1 MKIKGLRWMAT
12 FLAACMLMG
21 AVPATA
27 FAAKETTEAAETI
40 PQVYRM
46 DDDNDTVRLV
56 IGKTPTLYI
65 GKNGTVSVTLMNME
79 DKDWIETE
87 IWIASE
93 DDFRNHYSDEITK
106 TEDRDSEESS
116 IVQSMKTIYPF
127 EVTDSLN
134 RHYKV
139 GHVNKKAKKTV
150 NLNVNVKKGL
160 EEGYYPI
167 LIYIS
172 KRAQGEDGMS
182 SEYAKT
188 IMAWIETKKTTG
200 TSETNE
206 DNSEPVAF
214 ALGENQPTPSANY
227 SEVMNF
233 DVNVRN
239 TGYKTAYDVRVDMEL
254 SEDITKFPF
263 EINDGNYDR
272 QMGNMNPDQTVAV
285 PFSMAVR
292 EKAKSGYY
300 PIKFKI
306 RYRENE
312 NGNFAA
318 PVEDTF
324 YVRVYG
330 KDEDDSLDSEAGE
343 NERTK
348 ARIIVD
354 SFETDPAEIYAGQDF
369 TLKVRMKN
377 ASNSIVASNILF
389 TFESETVSDSP
400 VFTTVNGSNSV
411 VVNSLAPG
419 ASDTLTIKFS
429 SSPTAE
435 QRSYTITINE
445 QYDSP
450 EFKNAEESIIVDIPV
465 KQYARLSTSNMD
477 VMPDSMTVGS
487 ESNVMF
493 GINNTGKVVL
503 YNVTVNFEADSIKPT
518 DYYVG
523 NIKPGETGNVD
534 TMLSGI
540 AATADDGT
548 VHVIIN
554 YEDEN
559 GQPAEPVEKE
569 LTLLVEEEVQEDW
582 NMDVPE
588 DMDVSGQPASGA
600 NNKLLL
606 AGGGVAFVA
615 VIAAIVFAVK
625 FIKKRKEAKQQ
636 KDDENEIS

>member
-1 MKIKGLRWMAT
+1 MAT

-200 TSETNE
+200 TSETDE
-206 DNSEPVAF
+206 DSSEPVAF
-214 ALGENQPTPSANY
+214 ALGENQSTPSANY

-254 SEDITKFPF
+254 SEDIAKFPF

-272 QMGNMNPDQTVAV
+272 QLGNMNPDQTVAV

-377 ASNSIVASNILF
+377 ASNSIAASNILF

-450 EFKNAEESIIVDIPV
+450 EFKNAKEAV
-465 KQYARLSTSNMD
+465 KIAVGLKQEARLNTGTIE
-477 VMPDSMTVGS
+477 VMPDAISVGE

-493 GINNTGKVVL
+493 SINNTGKVML
-503 YNVTVNFEADSIKPT
+503 YNVNAVFEADSIQKNEC
-518 DYYVG
+518 YVG
-523 NIKPGETGNVD
+523 NIEPGKSGNVD
-534 TMLSGI
+534 TMINGI
-540 AATADDGT
+540 APTADDGKVKLSIT
-548 VHVIIN
+548 

-559 GQPAEPVEKE
+559 GKVSTVEKE
-569 LTLLVEEEVQEDW
+569 IQLMVNEDQS
-582 NMDVPE
+582 MDESNVDDTWSSDDIQPE
-588 DMDVSGQPASGA
+588 PSTTD
-600 NNKLLL
+600 KLKHL
-606 AGGGVAFVA
+606 AIPVGIVGVVLAA
-615 VIAAIVFAVK
+615 VILVVIRR
-625 FIKKRKEAKQQ
+625 KKKKAGM
-636 KDDENEIS
+636 DDEIL

>member
-79 DKDWIETE
+79 DKDWVETE

-200 TSETNE
+200 TSETDE
-206 DNSEPVAF
+206 DSSEPVAF
-214 ALGENQPTPSANY
+214 ALGENQSTPSANY

-318 PVEDTF
+318 PIEDTF

-377 ASNSIVASNILF
+377 ASNSIAASNILF
-389 TFESETVSDSP
+389 TFESEAVSDSP

-450 EFKNAEESIIVDIPV
+450 EFKNAKEAV
-465 KQYARLSTSNMD
+465 KIAVGLKQEARLNTGTIE
-477 VMPDSMTVGS
+477 VMPDAISVGE

-493 GINNTGKVVL
+493 SINNTGKVML
-503 YNVTVNFEADSIKPT
+503 YNVNAVFEADSIQKNEA
-518 DYYVG
+518 YVG
-523 NIKPGETGNVD
+523 NIEPGKSGNVD
-534 TMLSGI
+534 TMINGI
-540 AATADDGT
+540 APTMDDGKVKLSIT
-548 VHVIIN
+548 

-559 GQPAEPVEKE
+559 GKVSTVEKE
-569 LTLLVEEEVQEDW
+569 IQLMVNEDQSMDESNVDDTWSSDDVQ
-582 NMDVPE
+582 PE
-588 DMDVSGQPASGA
+588 PSTTD
-600 NNKLLL
+600 KLKHL
-606 AGGGVAFVA
+606 AIPVGIVGVVLAA
-615 VIAAIVFAVK
+615 VILVVIRR
-625 FIKKRKEAKQQ
+625 KKKKAGM
-636 KDDENEIS
+636 DDEIL

>member
-1 MKIKGLRWMAT
+1 MAT

-79 DKDWIETE
+79 DKDWVETE

-200 TSETNE
+200 TSETDE
-206 DNSEPVAF
+206 DSSEPVAF

-254 SEDITKFPF
+254 SEDIAKFPF

-377 ASNSIVASNILF
+377 ASNSIAASNILF

-450 EFKNAEESIIVDIPV
+450 EFKNAKEAV
-465 KQYARLSTSNMD
+465 KIAVGLKQEARLNTGTIE
-477 VMPDSMTVGS
+477 VMPDAISVGE

-493 GINNTGKVVL
+493 SINNTGKVML
-503 YNVTVNFEADSIKPT
+503 YNVNAVFEADSIQKNEA
-518 DYYVG
+518 YVG
-523 NIKPGETGNVD
+523 NIEPGKSGNVD
-534 TMLSGI
+534 TMINGI
-540 AATADDGT
+540 APTMDDGKVKLSIT
-548 VHVIIN
+548 

-559 GQPAEPVEKE
+559 GKVSTVEKE
-569 LTLLVEEEVQEDW
+569 IQLMVNEDQSMDESNIDDTWNSDDVQ
-582 NMDVPE
+582 PE
-588 DMDVSGQPASGA
+588 PSTTD
-600 NNKLLL
+600 KLKHL
-606 AGGGVAFVA
+606 AIPVGIVGVVLAA
-615 VIAAIVFAVK
+615 VILVVIRR
-625 FIKKRKEAKQQ
+625 KKKKAGM
-636 KDDENEIS
+636 DDEIL

>member
-254 SEDITKFPF
+254 SEDIAKFPF

-330 KDEDDSLDSEAGE
+330 KDENDSLDSEAGE

-377 ASNSIVASNILF
+377 ASNSIAASNILF

-450 EFKNAEESIIVDIPV
+450 EFKNAKEAV
-465 KQYARLSTSNMD
+465 KIAVGLKQEARLNTGTIE
-477 VMPDSMTVGS
+477 VMPDAISVGE

-493 GINNTGKVVL
+493 SINNTGKVML
-503 YNVTVNFEADSIKPT
+503 YNVNAVFEADSIQKNEA
-518 DYYVG
+518 YVG
-523 NIKPGETGNVD
+523 NIEPGKSGNVD
-534 TMLSGI
+534 TMINGI
-540 AATADDGT
+540 APTTDDGKVKLSIT
-548 VHVIIN
+548 

-559 GQPAEPVEKE
+559 GKVSTVEKE
-569 LTLLVEEEVQEDW
+569 IQLMVNEDQSMDESNVDDTWNSDDVQ
-582 NMDVPE
+582 PE
-588 DMDVSGQPASGA
+588 PSTTD
-600 NNKLLL
+600 KLKHL
-606 AGGGVAFVA
+606 AIPVGIVGVVLAA
-615 VIAAIVFAVK
+615 VILVVIRR
-625 FIKKRKEAKQQ
+625 KKKKAGM
-636 KDDENEIS
+636 DDEIL

>member
-79 DKDWIETE
+79 DKDWVETE

-200 TSETNE
+200 TSETDE
-206 DNSEPVAF
+206 DSSEPVAF
-214 ALGENQPTPSANY
+214 ALGENQSTPSANY

-330 KDEDDSLDSEAGE
+330 KDEADSLDSEAGE

-377 ASNSIVASNILF
+377 ASNSIAASNILF

-450 EFKNAEESIIVDIPV
+450 EFKNAKEAV
-465 KQYARLSTSNMD
+465 KIAVGLKQEARLNTGTIE
-477 VMPDSMTVGS
+477 VMPDAISVGE

-493 GINNTGKVVL
+493 SINNTGKVML
-503 YNVTVNFEADSIKPT
+503 YNVNAVFEADSIQKNEA
-518 DYYVG
+518 YVG
-523 NIKPGETGNVD
+523 NIEPGKSGNVD
-534 TMLSGI
+534 TMINGI
-540 AATADDGT
+540 APTTDDGKVKLSIT
-548 VHVIIN
+548 

-559 GQPAEPVEKE
+559 GKVSTVEKE
-569 LTLLVEEEVQEDW
+569 IQLMVNEDQSMDESNVDDTWNSDDVQ
-582 NMDVPE
+582 PE
-588 DMDVSGQPASGA
+588 LSTTD
-600 NNKLLL
+600 KLKHL
-606 AGGGVAFVA
+606 AIPVGIVGVVLAA
-615 VIAAIVFAVK
+615 VILVVIRR
-625 FIKKRKEAKQQ
+625 KKKKAGM
-636 KDDENEIS
+636 DDEIL

>member
-1 MKIKGLRWMAT
+1 MAT

-200 TSETNE
+200 TSETDE
-206 DNSEPVAF
+206 DSSEPVAF
-214 ALGENQPTPSANY
+214 ALGENQSTPSANY

-330 KDEDDSLDSEAGE
+330 KDENDSLDSEAGE

-377 ASNSIVASNILF
+377 ASNSIAASNILF
-389 TFESETVSDSP
+389 TFESEAVSDSP

-450 EFKNAEESIIVDIPV
+450 EFKNAKEAV
-465 KQYARLSTSNMD
+465 KIAVGLKQEARLNTGTIE
-477 VMPDSMTVGS
+477 VMPDAISVGE

-493 GINNTGKVVL
+493 SINNTGKVML
-503 YNVTVNFEADSIKPT
+503 YNVNAVFEADSIQKNEA
-518 DYYVG
+518 YVG
-523 NIKPGETGNVD
+523 NIEPGKSGNVD
-534 TMLSGI
+534 TMINGI
-540 AATADDGT
+540 APTTDDGKVKLSIT
-548 VHVIIN
+548 

-559 GQPAEPVEKE
+559 GKVSTVEKE
-569 LTLLVEEEVQEDW
+569 IQLMVNDDQSMDESNVDDTWNSDDVQ
-582 NMDVPE
+582 PE
-588 DMDVSGQPASGA
+588 PSTTD
-600 NNKLLL
+600 KLKHL
-606 AGGGVAFVA
+606 AIPVGIVGVVLAA
-615 VIAAIVFAVK
+615 VILVVIRR
-625 FIKKRKEAKQQ
+625 KKKKAGM
-636 KDDENEIS
+636 DDEIL

>member
-1 MKIKGLRWMAT
+1 MAT

-79 DKDWIETE
+79 DKDWVETE

-200 TSETNE
+200 TSETDE
-206 DNSEPVAF
+206 DSSEPVAF
-214 ALGENQPTPSANY
+214 ALGENQSTPSANY

-254 SEDITKFPF
+254 SEDIAKFPF

-272 QMGNMNPDQTVAV
+272 QLGNMNPDQTVAV

-377 ASNSIVASNILF
+377 ASNSIAASNILF

-450 EFKNAEESIIVDIPV
+450 EFKNAKEAV
-465 KQYARLSTSNMD
+465 KIAVGLKQEARLNTGTIE
-477 VMPDSMTVGS
+477 VMPDAISVGE

-493 GINNTGKVVL
+493 SINNTGKVML
-503 YNVTVNFEADSIKPT
+503 YNVNAVFEADSIQKNEA
-518 DYYVG
+518 YVG
-523 NIKPGETGNVD
+523 NIEPGKSGNVD
-534 TMLSGI
+534 TMINGI
-540 AATADDGT
+540 APTTDDGKVKLSIT
-548 VHVIIN
+548 

-559 GQPAEPVEKE
+559 GKVSTVEKE
-569 LTLLVEEEVQEDW
+569 IQLMVNEDQS
-582 NMDVPE
+582 MDESNVDDTWSSDDIQPE
-588 DMDVSGQPASGA
+588 PSTTD
-600 NNKLLL
+600 KLKHL
-606 AGGGVAFVA
+606 AIPVGIVGVVLAA
-615 VIAAIVFAVK
+615 VILVVIRR
-625 FIKKRKEAKQQ
+625 KKKKAGM
-636 KDDENEIS
+636 DDEIL

>member
-1 MKIKGLRWMAT
+1 MAT

-254 SEDITKFPF
+254 SEDIAKFPF

-330 KDEDDSLDSEAGE
+330 KDENDSLDSEAGE

-377 ASNSIVASNILF
+377 ASNSIAASNILF

-450 EFKNAEESIIVDIPV
+450 EFKNAKEAV
-465 KQYARLSTSNMD
+465 KIAVGLKQEARLNTGTIE
-477 VMPDSMTVGS
+477 VMPDAISVGE

-493 GINNTGKVVL
+493 SINNTGKVML
-503 YNVTVNFEADSIKPT
+503 YNVNAVFEADSIQKNEA
-518 DYYVG
+518 YVG
-523 NIKPGETGNVD
+523 NIEPGKSGNVD
-534 TMLSGI
+534 TMINGI
-540 AATADDGT
+540 APTMDDGKVKLSIT
-548 VHVIIN
+548 

-559 GQPAEPVEKE
+559 GKVSTVEKE
-569 LTLLVEEEVQEDW
+569 IQLMVNEDQSMDESNVDDTWNSDDVQ
-582 NMDVPE
+582 PE
-588 DMDVSGQPASGA
+588 PSTTD
-600 NNKLLL
+600 KLKHL
-606 AGGGVAFVA
+606 AIPVGIVGVVLAA
-615 VIAAIVFAVK
+615 VILVVIRR
-625 FIKKRKEAKQQ
+625 KKKKAGM
-636 KDDENEIS
+636 DDEIL

>member
-1 MKIKGLRWMAT
+1 MAT

-134 RHYKV
+134 SHYKV

-254 SEDITKFPF
+254 SEDIAKFPF

-318 PVEDTF
+318 PIEDTF

-450 EFKNAEESIIVDIPV
+450 EFKNAKEAV
-465 KQYARLSTSNMD
+465 KIAVGLKQEARLNTGTIE
-477 VMPDSMTVGS
+477 VMPDAISVGE

-493 GINNTGKVVL
+493 SINNTGKVML
-503 YNVTVNFEADSIKPT
+503 YNVNAVFEADSIQKNEA
-518 DYYVG
+518 YVG
-523 NIKPGETGNVD
+523 NIEPGKSGNVD
-534 TMLSGI
+534 TMINGI
-540 AATADDGT
+540 APTTDDGKVKLSIT
-548 VHVIIN
+548 

-559 GQPAEPVEKE
+559 GKVSTVEKE
-569 LTLLVEEEVQEDW
+569 IQLMVNEDQSMDESNVDDTWNSDDVQ
-582 NMDVPE
+582 PE
-588 DMDVSGQPASGA
+588 PSTTD
-600 NNKLLL
+600 KLKHL
-606 AGGGVAFVA
+606 AIPVGIVGVVLAA
-615 VIAAIVFAVK
+615 VILVVIRR
-625 FIKKRKEAKQQ
+625 KKKKAGM
-636 KDDENEIS
+636 DDEIL

>member
-1 MKIKGLRWMAT
+1 MAT

-200 TSETNE
+200 TSETAE
-206 DNSEPVAF
+206 DSSEPVAF
-214 ALGENQPTPSANY
+214 ALGENQSTPSANY

-318 PVEDTF
+318 PIEDTF

-377 ASNSIVASNILF
+377 ASNSIAASNILF
-389 TFESETVSDSP
+389 TFESEAVSDSP

-450 EFKNAEESIIVDIPV
+450 EFKNAKEAV
-465 KQYARLSTSNMD
+465 KIAVGLKQEARLNTGTIE
-477 VMPDSMTVGS
+477 VMPDAISVGE

-493 GINNTGKVVL
+493 SINNTGKVML
-503 YNVTVNFEADSIKPT
+503 YNVNAVFEADSIQKNEA
-518 DYYVG
+518 YVG
-523 NIKPGETGNVD
+523 NIEPGKSGNVD
-534 TMLSGI
+534 TMINGI
-540 AATADDGT
+540 APTTDDGKVKLSIT
-548 VHVIIN
+548 

-559 GQPAEPVEKE
+559 GKVSTVEKE
-569 LTLLVEEEVQEDW
+569 IQLMVNEDQSMDESNVDDTWSSDDVQ
-582 NMDVPE
+582 PE
-588 DMDVSGQPASGA
+588 PSTTD
-600 NNKLLL
+600 KLKHL
-606 AGGGVAFVA
+606 AIPVGIVGVVLAA
-615 VIAAIVFAVK
+615 VILVVIRR
-625 FIKKRKEAKQQ
+625 KKKKAGM
-636 KDDENEIS
+636 DDEIL

>member
-1 MKIKGLRWMAT
+1 MAT

-79 DKDWIETE
+79 DKDWVETE

-214 ALGENQPTPSANY
+214 ALGENQSTPSANY

-377 ASNSIVASNILF
+377 ASNSIAASNILF
-389 TFESETVSDSP
+389 TFESEAVSDSP

-450 EFKNAEESIIVDIPV
+450 EFKNAKEAV
-465 KQYARLSTSNMD
+465 KIAVGLKQEARLNTGTIE
-477 VMPDSMTVGS
+477 VMPDAIFVGE

-493 GINNTGKVVL
+493 SINNTGKVML
-503 YNVTVNFEADSIKPT
+503 YNVNAVFEADSIQKNEA
-518 DYYVG
+518 YVG
-523 NIKPGETGNVD
+523 NIEPGKSGNVD
-534 TMLSGI
+534 TMINGI
-540 AATADDGT
+540 APTTDDGKVKLSIT
-548 VHVIIN
+548 

-559 GQPAEPVEKE
+559 GKVSTVEKE
-569 LTLLVEEEVQEDW
+569 IQLMVNEDQSMDESNIDDTWNSDDVQ
-582 NMDVPE
+582 PE
-588 DMDVSGQPASGA
+588 PSTTD
-600 NNKLLL
+600 KLKHL
-606 AGGGVAFVA
+606 AIPVGIVGVVLAA
-615 VIAAIVFAVK
+615 VILVVIRR
-625 FIKKRKEAKQQ
+625 KKKKAGM
-636 KDDENEIS
+636 DDEIL

>member
-79 DKDWIETE
+79 DKDWVETE

-254 SEDITKFPF
+254 SEDIAKFPF

-318 PVEDTF
+318 PIEDTF

-450 EFKNAEESIIVDIPV
+450 EFKNAKEAV
-465 KQYARLSTSNMD
+465 KIAVGLKQEARLNTGTIE
-477 VMPDSMTVGS
+477 VMPDAISVGE

-493 GINNTGKVVL
+493 SINNTGKVML
-503 YNVTVNFEADSIKPT
+503 YNVNAVFEADSIQKNEA
-518 DYYVG
+518 YVG
-523 NIKPGETGNVD
+523 NIEPGKSGNVD
-534 TMLSGI
+534 TMINGI
-540 AATADDGT
+540 APTMDDGKVKLSIT
-548 VHVIIN
+548 

-559 GQPAEPVEKE
+559 GKVSTVEKE
-569 LTLLVEEEVQEDW
+569 IQLMVNEDQSMDESNVDDTWNSDDVQ
-582 NMDVPE
+582 PE
-588 DMDVSGQPASGA
+588 PSTTD
-600 NNKLLL
+600 KLKHL
-606 AGGGVAFVA
+606 AIPVGIVGVVLAA
-615 VIAAIVFAVK
+615 VILVVIRR
-625 FIKKRKEAKQQ
+625 KKKKAGM
-636 KDDENEIS
+636 DDEIL

>member
-1 MKIKGLRWMAT
+1 MAT

-254 SEDITKFPF
+254 SEDIAKFPF

-389 TFESETVSDSP
+389 TFESEAVSDSP

-450 EFKNAEESIIVDIPV
+450 EFKNAKEAV
-465 KQYARLSTSNMD
+465 KIAVGLKQEARLNTGTIE
-477 VMPDSMTVGS
+477 VMPDAISVGE

-493 GINNTGKVVL
+493 SINNTGKVML
-503 YNVTVNFEADSIKPT
+503 YNVNAVFEADSIQKNEA
-518 DYYVG
+518 YVG
-523 NIKPGETGNVD
+523 NIEPGKSGNVD
-534 TMLSGI
+534 TMINGI
-540 AATADDGT
+540 APTTDDGKVKLSIT
-548 VHVIIN
+548 

-559 GQPAEPVEKE
+559 GKVSTVEKE
-569 LTLLVEEEVQEDW
+569 IQLMVNEDQSMDESNVDDTWNSDDVQ
-582 NMDVPE
+582 PE
-588 DMDVSGQPASGA
+588 PSTTD
-600 NNKLLL
+600 KLKHL
-606 AGGGVAFVA
+606 AIPVGIVGVVLAA
-615 VIAAIVFAVK
+615 VILVVIRR
-625 FIKKRKEAKQQ
+625 KKKKAGM
-636 KDDENEIS
+636 DDEIL

>member
-254 SEDITKFPF
+254 SEDIAKFPF

-318 PVEDTF
+318 PIEDTF

-377 ASNSIVASNILF
+377 ASNSIAASNILF
-389 TFESETVSDSP
+389 TFESEAVSDSP

-429 SSPTAE
+429 SNPTAE

-450 EFKNAEESIIVDIPV
+450 EFKNAKEAV
-465 KQYARLSTSNMD
+465 KIAVGLKQEARLNTGTIE
-477 VMPDSMTVGS
+477 VMPDAISVGG

-493 GINNTGKVVL
+493 SINNTGKVML
-503 YNVTVNFEADSIKPT
+503 YNVNAVFEADSIQKNEA
-518 DYYVG
+518 YVG
-523 NIKPGETGNVD
+523 NIEPGKSGNVD
-534 TMLSGI
+534 TMINGI
-540 AATADDGT
+540 APTTDDGKIKLSIT
-548 VHVIIN
+548 

-559 GQPAEPVEKE
+559 GKVSTVEKE
-569 LTLLVEEEVQEDW
+569 IQLMVNEDQ
-582 NMDVPE
+582 NMDESNV
-588 DMDVSGQPASGA
+588 DDTSNSDDVQLEPSTTD
-600 NNKLLL
+600 KLKHL
-606 AGGGVAFVA
+606 AIPVGIVGVVLAA
-615 VIAAIVFAVK
+615 VILVVIRR
-625 FIKKRKEAKQQ
+625 KKKKAGM
-636 KDDENEIS
+636 DDEIL

>member
-254 SEDITKFPF
+254 SEDIAKFPF

-318 PVEDTF
+318 TVEDTF

-377 ASNSIVASNILF
+377 ASNSIAASNILF

-450 EFKNAEESIIVDIPV
+450 EFKNAKEAV
-465 KQYARLSTSNMD
+465 KIAVGLKQEARLNTGTIE
-477 VMPDSMTVGS
+477 VMPDAISVGE

-493 GINNTGKVVL
+493 SINNTGKVML
-503 YNVTVNFEADSIKPT
+503 YNVNAVFEADSIQKNEA
-518 DYYVG
+518 YVG
-523 NIKPGETGNVD
+523 NIEPGKSGNVD
-534 TMLSGI
+534 TMINGI
-540 AATADDGT
+540 APTMDDGKVKLSIT
-548 VHVIIN
+548 

-559 GQPAEPVEKE
+559 GKVSTVEKE
-569 LTLLVEEEVQEDW
+569 IQLMVNEDQSMDESNVDDTWNSDDVQ
-582 NMDVPE
+582 PE
-588 DMDVSGQPASGA
+588 PSTTD
-600 NNKLLL
+600 KLKHL
-606 AGGGVAFVA
+606 AIPVGIVGVVLAA
-615 VIAAIVFAVK
+615 VILVVIRR
-625 FIKKRKEAKQQ
+625 KKKKAGM
-636 KDDENEIS
+636 DDEIL

>member
-1 MKIKGLRWMAT
+1 MAT

-79 DKDWIETE
+79 DKDWVETE

-214 ALGENQPTPSANY
+214 ALGENQSTPSANY

-450 EFKNAEESIIVDIPV
+450 EFKNAKEAV
-465 KQYARLSTSNMD
+465 KIAVGLKQEARLNTGTIE
-477 VMPDSMTVGS
+477 VMPDAISVGE

-493 GINNTGKVVL
+493 SINNTGKVML
-503 YNVTVNFEADSIKPT
+503 YNVNAVFEADSIQKNEA
-518 DYYVG
+518 YVG
-523 NIKPGETGNVD
+523 NIEPGKSGNVD
-534 TMLSGI
+534 TMINGI
-540 AATADDGT
+540 APTTDDGKVKLSIT
-548 VHVIIN
+548 

-559 GQPAEPVEKE
+559 GKVSTVEKE
-569 LTLLVEEEVQEDW
+569 IQLMVNEDQSMDESNIDDTWNSDDVQ
-582 NMDVPE
+582 PE
-588 DMDVSGQPASGA
+588 PSTTD
-600 NNKLLL
+600 KLKHL
-606 AGGGVAFVA
+606 AIPVGIVGVVLAA
-615 VIAAIVFAVK
+615 VILVVIRR
-625 FIKKRKEAKQQ
+625 KKKKAGM
-636 KDDENEIS
+636 DDEIL

>member
-1 MKIKGLRWMAT
+1 MAT

-79 DKDWIETE
+79 DKDWVETE

-214 ALGENQPTPSANY
+214 ALGENQSTPSANY

-377 ASNSIVASNILF
+377 ASNSIAASNILF
-389 TFESETVSDSP
+389 TFESEAVSDSP

-450 EFKNAEESIIVDIPV
+450 EFKNAKEAV
-465 KQYARLSTSNMD
+465 KIAVGLKQEARLNTGTIE
-477 VMPDSMTVGS
+477 VMPDAISVGG

-493 GINNTGKVVL
+493 SINNTGKVML
-503 YNVTVNFEADSIKPT
+503 YNVNAVFEADSIQKNEA
-518 DYYVG
+518 YVG
-523 NIKPGETGNVD
+523 NIEPGKSGNVD
-534 TMLSGI
+534 TMINGI
-540 AATADDGT
+540 APTTDDGKVKLSIT
-548 VHVIIN
+548 

-559 GQPAEPVEKE
+559 GKVSTVEKE
-569 LTLLVEEEVQEDW
+569 IQLMVNEDQSMDESNIDDTWNSDDVQ
-582 NMDVPE
+582 PE
-588 DMDVSGQPASGA
+588 PSTTD
-600 NNKLLL
+600 KLKHL
-606 AGGGVAFVA
+606 AIPVGIVGVVLAA
-615 VIAAIVFAVK
+615 VILVVIRR
-625 FIKKRKEAKQQ
+625 KKKKAGM
-636 KDDENEIS
+636 DDEIL

>member
-1 MKIKGLRWMAT
+1 MAT

-79 DKDWIETE
+79 DKDWVETE

-214 ALGENQPTPSANY
+214 ALGENQSTPSANY

-254 SEDITKFPF
+254 SEDIAKFPF

-377 ASNSIVASNILF
+377 ASNSIAASNILF
-389 TFESETVSDSP
+389 TFESEAVSDSP

-450 EFKNAEESIIVDIPV
+450 EFKNAKEAV
-465 KQYARLSTSNMD
+465 KIAVGLKQEARLNTGTIE
-477 VMPDSMTVGS
+477 VMPDAISVGE

-493 GINNTGKVVL
+493 SINNTGKVML
-503 YNVTVNFEADSIKPT
+503 YNVNAVFEADSIQKNEA
-518 DYYVG
+518 YVG
-523 NIKPGETGNVD
+523 NIEPGKSGNVD
-534 TMLSGI
+534 TMINGI
-540 AATADDGT
+540 APTTDDGKVKLSIT
-548 VHVIIN
+548 

-559 GQPAEPVEKE
+559 GKVSTVEKE
-569 LTLLVEEEVQEDW
+569 IQLMVNEDQS
-582 NMDVPE
+582 MDESNVDDTWSSDDIQPE
-588 DMDVSGQPASGA
+588 PSTTD
-600 NNKLLL
+600 KLKHL
-606 AGGGVAFVA
+606 AIPVGIVGVVLAA
-615 VIAAIVFAVK
+615 VILVVIRR
-625 FIKKRKEAKQQ
+625 KKKKAGM
-636 KDDENEIS
+636 DDEIL

>member
-79 DKDWIETE
+79 DKDWVETE

-214 ALGENQPTPSANY
+214 ALGENQSTPSANY

-330 KDEDDSLDSEAGE
+330 KDEGDSLDSEAGE

-377 ASNSIVASNILF
+377 ASNSIAASNILF
-389 TFESETVSDSP
+389 TFESEAVSDSP

-450 EFKNAEESIIVDIPV
+450 EFKNAKEAV
-465 KQYARLSTSNMD
+465 KIAVGLKQEARLNTGTIE
-477 VMPDSMTVGS
+477 VMPDAISVGE

-493 GINNTGKVVL
+493 SINNTGKVML
-503 YNVTVNFEADSIKPT
+503 YNVNAVFEADSIQKNEA
-518 DYYVG
+518 YVG
-523 NIKPGETGNVD
+523 NIEPGKSGNVD
-534 TMLSGI
+534 TMINGI
-540 AATADDGT
+540 APTADDGKVKLSIT
-548 VHVIIN
+548 

-559 GQPAEPVEKE
+559 GKVSTVEKE
-569 LTLLVEEEVQEDW
+569 IQLMVNEDQSMDESNVDDTWNSDDVQ
-582 NMDVPE
+582 PE
-588 DMDVSGQPASGA
+588 PSTTD
-600 NNKLLL
+600 KLKHL
-606 AGGGVAFVA
+606 AIPVGIVGVVLAA
-615 VIAAIVFAVK
+615 VILVVIRR
-625 FIKKRKEAKQQ
+625 KKKKAGM
-636 KDDENEIS
+636 DDEIL

>member
-1 MKIKGLRWMAT
+1 MAT

-79 DKDWIETE
+79 DKDWVETE

-200 TSETNE
+200 TSETDE
-206 DNSEPVAF
+206 DSSEPVAF
-214 ALGENQPTPSANY
+214 ALGENQSTPSANY

-239 TGYKTAYDVRVDMEL
+239 TGYKTAYDVRVDMVL

-263 EINDGNYDR
+263 EINDGNYNR

-377 ASNSIVASNILF
+377 ASNSIAASNILF
-389 TFESETVSDSP
+389 TFESEAVSDSS

-450 EFKNAEESIIVDIPV
+450 EFKNAKEAV
-465 KQYARLSTSNMD
+465 KIAVGLKQEARLNTGTIE
-477 VMPDSMTVGS
+477 VMPDAISVGE

-493 GINNTGKVVL
+493 SINNTGKVML
-503 YNVTVNFEADSIKPT
+503 YNVNAVFEADSIQKNEA
-518 DYYVG
+518 YVG
-523 NIKPGETGNVD
+523 NIEPGKSGNVD
-534 TMLSGI
+534 TMINGI
-540 AATADDGT
+540 APTTDDGKVKLSIT
-548 VHVIIN
+548 

-559 GQPAEPVEKE
+559 GKVSTVEKE
-569 LTLLVEEEVQEDW
+569 IQLMVNEDQSMDESNVDDTWNSDDVQ
-582 NMDVPE
+582 PE
-588 DMDVSGQPASGA
+588 PSTTD
-600 NNKLLL
+600 KLKHL
-606 AGGGVAFVA
+606 AIPVGIVGVVLAA
-615 VIAAIVFAVK
+615 VILVVIRR
-625 FIKKRKEAKQQ
+625 KKKKAGM
-636 KDDENEIS
+636 DDEIL

>member
-318 PVEDTF
+318 PIEDTF

-330 KDEDDSLDSEAGE
+330 KDEGDSLDSEAGE

-450 EFKNAEESIIVDIPV
+450 EFKNAKEAV
-465 KQYARLSTSNMD
+465 KIAVGLKQEARLNTGTIE
-477 VMPDSMTVGS
+477 VMPDAISVGE

-493 GINNTGKVVL
+493 SINNTGKVML
-503 YNVTVNFEADSIKPT
+503 YNVNAVFEADSIQKNEA
-518 DYYVG
+518 YVG
-523 NIKPGETGNVD
+523 NIEPGKSGNVD
-534 TMLSGI
+534 TMINGI
-540 AATADDGT
+540 APTTDDGKVKLSIT
-548 VHVIIN
+548 

-559 GQPAEPVEKE
+559 GKVSTVEKE
-569 LTLLVEEEVQEDW
+569 IQLMVNEDQSMDESNVDDTWNSDDVQ
-582 NMDVPE
+582 PE
-588 DMDVSGQPASGA
+588 PSTTD
-600 NNKLLL
+600 KLKHL
-606 AGGGVAFVA
+606 AIPVGIVGVVLAA
-615 VIAAIVFAVK
+615 VILVVIRR
-625 FIKKRKEAKQQ
+625 KKKKAGM
-636 KDDENEIS
+636 DDEIL

>member
-1 MKIKGLRWMAT
+1 MAT

-79 DKDWIETE
+79 DKDWVETE

-200 TSETNE
+200 TSETDE
-206 DNSEPVAF
+206 DSSEPVAF
-214 ALGENQPTPSANY
+214 ALGENQSTPSANY

-330 KDEDDSLDSEAGE
+330 KDEADSLDSEAGE

-377 ASNSIVASNILF
+377 ASNSIAASNILF
-389 TFESETVSDSP
+389 TFESEAVSDSP

-450 EFKNAEESIIVDIPV
+450 EFKNAKEAV
-465 KQYARLSTSNMD
+465 KIAVGLKQEARLNTGTIE
-477 VMPDSMTVGS
+477 VMPDAISVGE

-493 GINNTGKVVL
+493 SINNTGKVML
-503 YNVTVNFEADSIKPT
+503 YNVNAVFEADSIQKNEA
-518 DYYVG
+518 YVG
-523 NIKPGETGNVD
+523 NIEPGKSGNVD
-534 TMLSGI
+534 TMINGI
-540 AATADDGT
+540 APTTDDGKVKLSIT
-548 VHVIIN
+548 

-559 GQPAEPVEKE
+559 GKVSTVEKE
-569 LTLLVEEEVQEDW
+569 IQLMVNEDQSMDESNVDDTWNSDDVQPEPSTTDKLKHLAIPVGIVGVVLAAVLLVVIRR
-582 NMDVPE
+582 
-588 DMDVSGQPASGA
+588 
-600 NNKLLL
+600 KKKK
-606 AGGGVAFVA
+606 AGM
-615 VIAAIVFAVK
+615 
-625 FIKKRKEAKQQ
+625 
-636 KDDENEIS
+636 DDEIL

>member
-1 MKIKGLRWMAT
+1 MAT

-127 EVTDSLN
+127 EVTDSLD

-254 SEDITKFPF
+254 SEDIAKFPF

-318 PVEDTF
+318 PIEDTF

-377 ASNSIVASNILF
+377 ASNSIAASNILF

-450 EFKNAEESIIVDIPV
+450 EFKNAKEAV
-465 KQYARLSTSNMD
+465 KIAIGLKQEARLNTGTIE
-477 VMPDSMTVGS
+477 VMPDAISVGE

-493 GINNTGKVVL
+493 SINNTGKVML
-503 YNVTVNFEADSIKPT
+503 YNVNAVFEADSIQKNEA
-518 DYYVG
+518 YVG
-523 NIKPGETGNVD
+523 NIEPGKSGNVD
-534 TMLSGI
+534 TMINGI
-540 AATADDGT
+540 APTTDDGKVKLSIT
-548 VHVIIN
+548 

-559 GQPAEPVEKE
+559 GKVSTVEKE
-569 LTLLVEEEVQEDW
+569 IQLMVNEDQS
-582 NMDVPE
+582 MDESNVDDTWSSDDIQPE
-588 DMDVSGQPASGA
+588 PSTTDKLKHLAIPVGIVGA
-600 NNKLLL
+600 VL
-606 AGGGVAFVA
+606 AA
-615 VIAAIVFAVK
+615 VILVVIRR
-625 FIKKRKEAKQQ
+625 KKKKAGM
-636 KDDENEIS
+636 DDEIL

>member
-1 MKIKGLRWMAT
+1 MKIKGLRWIAT

-79 DKDWIETE
+79 DKDWVETE

-200 TSETNE
+200 TSETDE
-206 DNSEPVAF
+206 DSSEPVAF
-214 ALGENQPTPSANY
+214 ALGENQSTPSANY

-239 TGYKTAYDVRVDMEL
+239 TGYKTAYDVRVDMVL

-263 EINDGNYDR
+263 EINDGNYNR

-377 ASNSIVASNILF
+377 ASNSIAASNILF

-450 EFKNAEESIIVDIPV
+450 EFKNAKEAV
-465 KQYARLSTSNMD
+465 KIAVGLKQEARLNTGTIE
-477 VMPDSMTVGS
+477 VMPDAISVGE

-493 GINNTGKVVL
+493 SINNTGKVML
-503 YNVTVNFEADSIKPT
+503 YNVNAVFEADSIQKNEA
-518 DYYVG
+518 YVG
-523 NIKPGETGNVD
+523 NIEPGKSGNVD
-534 TMLSGI
+534 TMINGI
-540 AATADDGT
+540 APTTDDGKVKLSIT
-548 VHVIIN
+548 

-559 GQPAEPVEKE
+559 GKVSTVEKE
-569 LTLLVEEEVQEDW
+569 IQLMVNEDQSMDESNVDDTWNSDDVQ
-582 NMDVPE
+582 PE
-588 DMDVSGQPASGA
+588 PSTTD
-600 NNKLLL
+600 KLKHL
-606 AGGGVAFVA
+606 AIPVGIVGVVLAA
-615 VIAAIVFAVK
+615 VILVVIRR
-625 FIKKRKEAKQQ
+625 KKKKAGM
-636 KDDENEIS
+636 DDEIL

>member
-1 MKIKGLRWMAT
+1 MAT

-46 DDDNDTVRLV
+46 DDDNDTVRIV

-200 TSETNE
+200 TSETDE
-206 DNSEPVAF
+206 DSSEPVAF
-214 ALGENQPTPSANY
+214 ALGENQSTPSANY

-330 KDEDDSLDSEAGE
+330 KDEADSLDSEAGE

-377 ASNSIVASNILF
+377 ASNSIAASNILF
-389 TFESETVSDSP
+389 TFESEAVSDSP

-450 EFKNAEESIIVDIPV
+450 EFKNAKEAV
-465 KQYARLSTSNMD
+465 KIAVGLKQEARLNTGTIE
-477 VMPDSMTVGS
+477 VMPDAISVGE

-493 GINNTGKVVL
+493 SINNTGKVML
-503 YNVTVNFEADSIKPT
+503 YNVNAVFEADSIQKNEA
-518 DYYVG
+518 YVG
-523 NIKPGETGNVD
+523 NIEPGKSGNVD
-534 TMLSGI
+534 TMINGI
-540 AATADDGT
+540 APTTDDGKVKLSIT
-548 VHVIIN
+548 

-559 GQPAEPVEKE
+559 GKVSTVEKE
-569 LTLLVEEEVQEDW
+569 IQLMVNEDQS
-582 NMDVPE
+582 MDESNVDDTWSSDDIQPE
-588 DMDVSGQPASGA
+588 PSTTD
-600 NNKLLL
+600 KLKHL
-606 AGGGVAFVA
+606 AIPVGIVGVVLAA
-615 VIAAIVFAVK
+615 VILVVIRR
-625 FIKKRKEAKQQ
+625 KKKKAGM
-636 KDDENEIS
+636 DDEIL

>member
-1 MKIKGLRWMAT
+1 MAT

-79 DKDWIETE
+79 DKDWVETE

-200 TSETNE
+200 TSETDE
-206 DNSEPVAF
+206 DSSEPVAF
-214 ALGENQPTPSANY
+214 ALGENQSTPSANY

-330 KDEDDSLDSEAGE
+330 KDEADSLDSEAGE

-377 ASNSIVASNILF
+377 ASNSIAASNILF

-450 EFKNAEESIIVDIPV
+450 EFKNAKEAV
-465 KQYARLSTSNMD
+465 KIAVGLKQEARLNTGTIE
-477 VMPDSMTVGS
+477 VMPDAISVGE

-493 GINNTGKVVL
+493 SINNTGKVML
-503 YNVTVNFEADSIKPT
+503 YNVNAVFEADSIQKNEA
-518 DYYVG
+518 YVG
-523 NIKPGETGNVD
+523 NIEPGKSGNVD
-534 TMLSGI
+534 TMINGI
-540 AATADDGT
+540 APTTDDGKVKLSIT
-548 VHVIIN
+548 

-559 GQPAEPVEKE
+559 GKVSTVEKE
-569 LTLLVEEEVQEDW
+569 IQLMVNDDQSMDESNVDDTWNSDDVQ
-582 NMDVPE
+582 PE
-588 DMDVSGQPASGA
+588 PSTTD
-600 NNKLLL
+600 KLKHL
-606 AGGGVAFVA
+606 AIPVGIVGVVLAA
-615 VIAAIVFAVK
+615 VILVVIRR
-625 FIKKRKEAKQQ
+625 KKKKAGM
-636 KDDENEIS
+636 DDEIL

>member
-1 MKIKGLRWMAT
+1 MAT

-79 DKDWIETE
+79 DKDWVETE

-214 ALGENQPTPSANY
+214 ALGENQSTPSANY

-254 SEDITKFPF
+254 SEDIAKFPF

-450 EFKNAEESIIVDIPV
+450 EFKNAKEAV
-465 KQYARLSTSNMD
+465 KIAVGLKQEARLNTGTIE
-477 VMPDSMTVGS
+477 VMPDAISVGE

-493 GINNTGKVVL
+493 SINNTGKVML
-503 YNVTVNFEADSIKPT
+503 YNVNAVFEADSIQKNEA
-518 DYYVG
+518 YVG
-523 NIKPGETGNVD
+523 NIEPGKSGNVD
-534 TMLSGI
+534 TMINGI
-540 AATADDGT
+540 APTADDGKVKLSIT
-548 VHVIIN
+548 

-559 GQPAEPVEKE
+559 GKVSTVEKE
-569 LTLLVEEEVQEDW
+569 IQLMVNEDQSMDESNVDDTWNSDDVQ
-582 NMDVPE
+582 PE
-588 DMDVSGQPASGA
+588 PSTTD
-600 NNKLLL
+600 KLKHL
-606 AGGGVAFVA
+606 AIPVGIVGVILAA
-615 VIAAIVFAVK
+615 VILVVIRR
-625 FIKKRKEAKQQ
+625 KKKKAGM
-636 KDDENEIS
+636 DDEIL

>member
-1 MKIKGLRWMAT
+1 MAT

-79 DKDWIETE
+79 DKDWVETE

-188 IMAWIETKKTTG
+188 MMAWIETKKTTG

-214 ALGENQPTPSANY
+214 ALGENQSTPSANY

-254 SEDITKFPF
+254 SEDIAKFPF

-377 ASNSIVASNILF
+377 ASNSIAASNILF

-450 EFKNAEESIIVDIPV
+450 EFKNAKEAV
-465 KQYARLSTSNMD
+465 KIAVGLKQEARLNTGTIE
-477 VMPDSMTVGS
+477 VMPDAISVGE

-493 GINNTGKVVL
+493 SINNTGKVML
-503 YNVTVNFEADSIKPT
+503 YNVNAVFEADSIQKNEA
-518 DYYVG
+518 YVG
-523 NIKPGETGNVD
+523 NIEPGKSGNVD
-534 TMLSGI
+534 TMINGI
-540 AATADDGT
+540 APTMDDGKVKLSIT
-548 VHVIIN
+548 

-559 GQPAEPVEKE
+559 GKVSTVEKE
-569 LTLLVEEEVQEDW
+569 IQLMVNEDQS
-582 NMDVPE
+582 MDESNVDDTWSSDDIQPE
-588 DMDVSGQPASGA
+588 PSTTD
-600 NNKLLL
+600 KLKHL
-606 AGGGVAFVA
+606 AIPVGIVGVVLAA
-615 VIAAIVFAVK
+615 VILVVIRR
-625 FIKKRKEAKQQ
+625 KKKKAGM
-636 KDDENEIS
+636 DDEIL

>member
-79 DKDWIETE
+79 DKDWVETE

-200 TSETNE
+200 TSETDE
-206 DNSEPVAF
+206 DSSEPVAF
-214 ALGENQPTPSANY
+214 ALGENQSTPSANY

-330 KDEDDSLDSEAGE
+330 KDEADSLDSEAGE

-377 ASNSIVASNILF
+377 ASNSIAASNILF
-389 TFESETVSDSP
+389 TFESEAVSDSP

-450 EFKNAEESIIVDIPV
+450 EFKNAKEAV
-465 KQYARLSTSNMD
+465 KIAVGLKQEARLNTGTIE
-477 VMPDSMTVGS
+477 VMPDAISVGE

-493 GINNTGKVVL
+493 SINNTGKVML
-503 YNVTVNFEADSIKPT
+503 YNVNAVFEADSIQKNEA
-518 DYYVG
+518 YVG
-523 NIKPGETGNVD
+523 NIEPGKSGNVD
-534 TMLSGI
+534 TMINGI
-540 AATADDGT
+540 APTMDDGKVKLSIT
-548 VHVIIN
+548 

-559 GQPAEPVEKE
+559 GKVSTVEKE
-569 LTLLVEEEVQEDW
+569 IQLMVNEDQSMDESNVDDTWNSDDVQ
-582 NMDVPE
+582 PE
-588 DMDVSGQPASGA
+588 PSTTD
-600 NNKLLL
+600 KLKHL
-606 AGGGVAFVA
+606 AIPVGIVGVVLAA
-615 VIAAIVFAVK
+615 VILVVIRR
-625 FIKKRKEAKQQ
+625 KKKKAGM
-636 KDDENEIS
+636 DDEIL

>member
-1 MKIKGLRWMAT
+1 MAT

-65 GKNGTVSVTLMNME
+65 GTNGTVSVTLMNME
-79 DKDWIETE
+79 DKDWVETE

-214 ALGENQPTPSANY
+214 ALGENQSTPSANY

-254 SEDITKFPF
+254 SEDIAKFPF

-318 PVEDTF
+318 PIEDTF

-377 ASNSIVASNILF
+377 ASNSIAASNILF
-389 TFESETVSDSP
+389 TFESEAVSDSP

-450 EFKNAEESIIVDIPV
+450 EFKNAKEAV
-465 KQYARLSTSNMD
+465 KIAVGLKQEARLNTGTIE
-477 VMPDSMTVGS
+477 VMPDAISVGE

-493 GINNTGKVVL
+493 SINNTGKVML
-503 YNVTVNFEADSIKPT
+503 YNVNAVFEADSIQKNEA
-518 DYYVG
+518 YVG
-523 NIKPGETGNVD
+523 NIEPGKSGNVD
-534 TMLSGI
+534 TMINGI
-540 AATADDGT
+540 AQTTDDGKVKLSIT
-548 VHVIIN
+548 

-559 GQPAEPVEKE
+559 GKVSTVEKE
-569 LTLLVEEEVQEDW
+569 IQLMVNEDQSMDESNVDDTWNSDDVQ
-582 NMDVPE
+582 PE
-588 DMDVSGQPASGA
+588 PSTTD
-600 NNKLLL
+600 KLKHL
-606 AGGGVAFVA
+606 AIPVGIVGVVLAA
-615 VIAAIVFAVK
+615 VILVVIRR
-625 FIKKRKEAKQQ
+625 KKKKAGM
-636 KDDENEIS
+636 DDEIL

>member
-79 DKDWIETE
+79 DKDWVETE

-214 ALGENQPTPSANY
+214 ALGENQSTPSANY

-254 SEDITKFPF
+254 SEDIAKFPF

-318 PVEDTF
+318 PIEDTF

-377 ASNSIVASNILF
+377 ASNSIAASNILF
-389 TFESETVSDSP
+389 TFESEAVSDSP

-450 EFKNAEESIIVDIPV
+450 EFKNAKEAV
-465 KQYARLSTSNMD
+465 KIAVGLKQEARLNTGTIE
-477 VMPDSMTVGS
+477 VMPDAISVGE

-493 GINNTGKVVL
+493 SINNTGKVML
-503 YNVTVNFEADSIKPT
+503 YNVNAVFEADSIQKNEA
-518 DYYVG
+518 YVG
-523 NIKPGETGNVD
+523 NIEPGKSGNVD
-534 TMLSGI
+534 TMINGI
-540 AATADDGT
+540 APTTDDGKVKLSIT
-548 VHVIIN
+548 

-559 GQPAEPVEKE
+559 GKVSTVEKE
-569 LTLLVEEEVQEDW
+569 IQLMVNEDQSMDESNVDDTWNSDDVQ
-582 NMDVPE
+582 PE
-588 DMDVSGQPASGA
+588 PSTTD
-600 NNKLLL
+600 KLKHL
-606 AGGGVAFVA
+606 AIPVGIVGVVLAA
-615 VIAAIVFAVK
+615 VILVVIRR
-625 FIKKRKEAKQQ
+625 KKKKAGM
-636 KDDENEIS
+636 DDEIL

>member
-1 MKIKGLRWMAT
+1 MAT

-150 NLNVNVKKGL
+150 NLNVTVKKGL

-200 TSETNE
+200 TSETDE
-206 DNSEPVAF
+206 DSSEPVAF
-214 ALGENQPTPSANY
+214 ALGENQSTPSANY

-318 PVEDTF
+318 PIEDTF

-369 TLKVRMKN
+369 MLKVRMKN
-377 ASNSIVASNILF
+377 ASNSIAASNILF
-389 TFESETVSDSP
+389 TFESEAVSDSP

-450 EFKNAEESIIVDIPV
+450 EFKNAKEAV
-465 KQYARLSTSNMD
+465 KIAVGLKQEARLNTGTIE
-477 VMPDSMTVGS
+477 VMPDAISVGE

-493 GINNTGKVVL
+493 SINNTGKVML
-503 YNVTVNFEADSIKPT
+503 YNVNAVFEADSIQKNEA
-518 DYYVG
+518 YVG
-523 NIKPGETGNVD
+523 NIEPGKSGNVD
-534 TMLSGI
+534 TMINGI
-540 AATADDGT
+540 APTTDDGKVKLSIT
-548 VHVIIN
+548 

-559 GQPAEPVEKE
+559 GKVSTVEKE
-569 LTLLVEEEVQEDW
+569 IQLMVNEDQSMDESNVDDTWNSDDVQ
-582 NMDVPE
+582 PE
-588 DMDVSGQPASGA
+588 PSTTD
-600 NNKLLL
+600 KLKHL
-606 AGGGVAFVA
+606 AIPVGIVGVVLAA
-615 VIAAIVFAVK
+615 VILVVIRR
-625 FIKKRKEAKQQ
+625 KKKKAGM
-636 KDDENEIS
+636 DDEIL

>member
-1 MKIKGLRWMAT
+1 MAT

-254 SEDITKFPF
+254 SEDIAKFPF

-306 RYRENE
+306 CYRENE

-318 PVEDTF
+318 PIEDTF

-377 ASNSIVASNILF
+377 ASNSIAASNILF

-450 EFKNAEESIIVDIPV
+450 EFKNAKEAV
-465 KQYARLSTSNMD
+465 KIAVGLKQEARLNTGTIE
-477 VMPDSMTVGS
+477 VMPDAISVGE

-493 GINNTGKVVL
+493 SINNTGKVML
-503 YNVTVNFEADSIKPT
+503 YNVNAVFEADSIQKNEA
-518 DYYVG
+518 YVG
-523 NIKPGETGNVD
+523 NIEPGKSGNVD
-534 TMLSGI
+534 TMINGI
-540 AATADDGT
+540 APTMDDGKVKLSIT
-548 VHVIIN
+548 

-559 GQPAEPVEKE
+559 GKVSTVEKE
-569 LTLLVEEEVQEDW
+569 IQLMVNEDQS
-582 NMDVPE
+582 MDESNVDDTWSSDDIQPE
-588 DMDVSGQPASGA
+588 PSTTD
-600 NNKLLL
+600 KLKHL
-606 AGGGVAFVA
+606 AIPVGIVGVVLAA
-615 VIAAIVFAVK
+615 VILVVIRR
-625 FIKKRKEAKQQ
+625 KKKKAGM
-636 KDDENEIS
+636 DDEIL

>member
-214 ALGENQPTPSANY
+214 ALGENQSTPSANY

-254 SEDITKFPF
+254 SEDIAKFPF

-318 PVEDTF
+318 PIEDTF

-377 ASNSIVASNILF
+377 ASNSIAASNILF
-389 TFESETVSDSP
+389 TFESEAVSDSP

-450 EFKNAEESIIVDIPV
+450 EFKNAKEAV
-465 KQYARLSTSNMD
+465 KIAVGLKQEARLNTGTIE
-477 VMPDSMTVGS
+477 VMPDAISVGE

-493 GINNTGKVVL
+493 SINNTGKVML
-503 YNVTVNFEADSIKPT
+503 YNVNAVFEADSIQKNEA
-518 DYYVG
+518 YVG
-523 NIKPGETGNVD
+523 NIEPGKSGNVD
-534 TMLSGI
+534 TMINGI
-540 AATADDGT
+540 APTTDDGKVKLSIT
-548 VHVIIN
+548 

-559 GQPAEPVEKE
+559 GKVSTVEKE
-569 LTLLVEEEVQEDW
+569 IQLMVNEDQSMDESNVDDTWSSDDVQ
-582 NMDVPE
+582 PE
-588 DMDVSGQPASGA
+588 PSTTD
-600 NNKLLL
+600 KLKHL
-606 AGGGVAFVA
+606 AIPVGIVGVVLAA
-615 VIAAIVFAVK
+615 VILVVIRR
-625 FIKKRKEAKQQ
+625 KKKKAGM
-636 KDDENEIS
+636 DDEIL

>member
-79 DKDWIETE
+79 DKDWVETE

-254 SEDITKFPF
+254 SEDIAKFPF

-318 PVEDTF
+318 PIEDTF

-377 ASNSIVASNILF
+377 ASNSIAASNILF

-450 EFKNAEESIIVDIPV
+450 EFKNAKEAV
-465 KQYARLSTSNMD
+465 KIAVGLKQEARLNTGTIE
-477 VMPDSMTVGS
+477 VMPDAIFVGE

-493 GINNTGKVVL
+493 SINNTGKVML
-503 YNVTVNFEADSIKPT
+503 YNVNAVFEADSIQKNEA
-518 DYYVG
+518 YVG
-523 NIKPGETGNVD
+523 NIEPGKSGNVD
-534 TMLSGI
+534 TMINGI
-540 AATADDGT
+540 APTTDDGKVKLSIT
-548 VHVIIN
+548 

-559 GQPAEPVEKE
+559 GKVSTVEKE
-569 LTLLVEEEVQEDW
+569 IQLMVNEDQSMDESNIDDTWNSDDVQ
-582 NMDVPE
+582 PE
-588 DMDVSGQPASGA
+588 PSTTD
-600 NNKLLL
+600 KLKHL
-606 AGGGVAFVA
+606 AIPVGIVGVVLAA
-615 VIAAIVFAVK
+615 VILVVIRR
-625 FIKKRKEAKQQ
+625 KKKKAGM
-636 KDDENEIS
+636 DDEIL

>member
-79 DKDWIETE
+79 DKDWVETE

-200 TSETNE
+200 TSETDE
-206 DNSEPVAF
+206 DSSEPVAF
-214 ALGENQPTPSANY
+214 ALGENQSTPSANY

-330 KDEDDSLDSEAGE
+330 KDEADSLDSEAGE

-450 EFKNAEESIIVDIPV
+450 EFKNAKEAV
-465 KQYARLSTSNMD
+465 KIAVGLKQEARLNTGTIE
-477 VMPDSMTVGS
+477 VMPDAISVGE

-493 GINNTGKVVL
+493 SINNTGKVML
-503 YNVTVNFEADSIKPT
+503 YNVNAVFEADSIQKNEA
-518 DYYVG
+518 YVG
-523 NIKPGETGNVD
+523 NIEPGKSGNVD
-534 TMLSGI
+534 TMINGI
-540 AATADDGT
+540 APTTDDGKVKLSIT
-548 VHVIIN
+548 

-559 GQPAEPVEKE
+559 GKVSTVEKE
-569 LTLLVEEEVQEDW
+569 IQLMVNDDQSMDESNVDDTWNSDDVQ
-582 NMDVPE
+582 PE
-588 DMDVSGQPASGA
+588 PSTTD
-600 NNKLLL
+600 KLKHL
-606 AGGGVAFVA
+606 AIPVGIVGVVLAA
-615 VIAAIVFAVK
+615 VILVVIRR
-625 FIKKRKEAKQQ
+625 KKKKAGM
-636 KDDENEIS
+636 DDEIL

>member
-1 MKIKGLRWMAT
+1 MAT

-200 TSETNE
+200 TSETDE
-206 DNSEPVAF
+206 DSSEPVAF
-214 ALGENQPTPSANY
+214 ALGENQSTPSANY

-330 KDEDDSLDSEAGE
+330 KDEADSLDSEAGE

-377 ASNSIVASNILF
+377 ASNSIAASNILF

-450 EFKNAEESIIVDIPV
+450 EFKNAKEAV
-465 KQYARLSTSNMD
+465 KIAVGLKQEARLNTGTIE
-477 VMPDSMTVGS
+477 VMPDAISVGE

-493 GINNTGKVVL
+493 SINNTGKVML
-503 YNVTVNFEADSIKPT
+503 YNVNAVFEADSIQKNEA
-518 DYYVG
+518 YVG
-523 NIKPGETGNVD
+523 NIEPGKSGNVD
-534 TMLSGI
+534 TMINGI
-540 AATADDGT
+540 APTMDDGKVKLSIT
-548 VHVIIN
+548 

-559 GQPAEPVEKE
+559 GKVSTVEKE
-569 LTLLVEEEVQEDW
+569 IQLMVNEDQS
-582 NMDVPE
+582 MDESNVDDTWSSDDIQPE
-588 DMDVSGQPASGA
+588 PSTTD
-600 NNKLLL
+600 KLKHL
-606 AGGGVAFVA
+606 AIPVGIVGVVLAA
-615 VIAAIVFAVK
+615 VILVVIRR
-625 FIKKRKEAKQQ
+625 KKKKAGM
-636 KDDENEIS
+636 DDEIL

>member
-1 MKIKGLRWMAT
+1 MAT

-79 DKDWIETE
+79 DKDWVETE

-214 ALGENQPTPSANY
+214 ALGENQSTPSANY

-254 SEDITKFPF
+254 SEDIAKFPF

-330 KDEDDSLDSEAGE
+330 KDENDSLDSEAGE

-377 ASNSIVASNILF
+377 ASNSIAASNILF
-389 TFESETVSDSP
+389 TFESEAVSDSP

-450 EFKNAEESIIVDIPV
+450 EFKNAKEAV
-465 KQYARLSTSNMD
+465 KIAVGLKQEARLNTGTIE
-477 VMPDSMTVGS
+477 VMPDAISVGE

-493 GINNTGKVVL
+493 SINNTGKVML
-503 YNVTVNFEADSIKPT
+503 YNVNAVFEADSIQKNEA
-518 DYYVG
+518 YVG
-523 NIKPGETGNVD
+523 NIEPGKSGNVD
-534 TMLSGI
+534 TMINGI
-540 AATADDGT
+540 APTTDDGKVKLSIT
-548 VHVIIN
+548 

-559 GQPAEPVEKE
+559 GKVSTVEKE
-569 LTLLVEEEVQEDW
+569 IQLMVNEDQSMDESNIDDTWNSDDVQ
-582 NMDVPE
+582 PE
-588 DMDVSGQPASGA
+588 PSTTD
-600 NNKLLL
+600 KLKHL
-606 AGGGVAFVA
+606 AIPVGIVGVVLAA
-615 VIAAIVFAVK
+615 VILVVIRR
-625 FIKKRKEAKQQ
+625 KKKKAGM
-636 KDDENEIS
+636 DDEIL

>member
-79 DKDWIETE
+79 DKDWVETE

-254 SEDITKFPF
+254 SEDIAKFPF

-318 PVEDTF
+318 PIEDTF

-377 ASNSIVASNILF
+377 ASNSIAASNILF

-450 EFKNAEESIIVDIPV
+450 EFKNAKEAV
-465 KQYARLSTSNMD
+465 KIAVGLKQEARLNTGTIE
-477 VMPDSMTVGS
+477 VMPDAISVGE

-493 GINNTGKVVL
+493 SINNTGKVML
-503 YNVTVNFEADSIKPT
+503 YNVNAVFEADSIQKNEA
-518 DYYVG
+518 YVG
-523 NIKPGETGNVD
+523 NIEPGKSGNVD
-534 TMLSGI
+534 TMINGI
-540 AATADDGT
+540 APTTDDGKVKLSIT
-548 VHVIIN
+548 

-559 GQPAEPVEKE
+559 GKVSTVEKE
-569 LTLLVEEEVQEDW
+569 IQLMVNEDQSMDESNIDDTWNSDDVQ
-582 NMDVPE
+582 PE
-588 DMDVSGQPASGA
+588 PSTTD
-600 NNKLLL
+600 KLKHL
-606 AGGGVAFVA
+606 AIPVGIVGVVLAA
-615 VIAAIVFAVK
+615 VILVVIRR
-625 FIKKRKEAKQQ
+625 KKKKAGM
-636 KDDENEIS
+636 DDEIL

>member
-1 MKIKGLRWMAT
+1 MAT

-79 DKDWIETE
+79 DKDWVETE

-254 SEDITKFPF
+254 SEDIAKFPF

-318 PVEDTF
+318 PIEDTF

-450 EFKNAEESIIVDIPV
+450 EFKNAKEAV
-465 KQYARLSTSNMD
+465 KIAVGLKQEARLNTGTIE
-477 VMPDSMTVGS
+477 VMPDAISVGE

-493 GINNTGKVVL
+493 SINNTGKVML
-503 YNVTVNFEADSIKPT
+503 YNVNAVFEADSIQKNEC
-518 DYYVG
+518 YVG
-523 NIKPGETGNVD
+523 NIEPGKSGNVD
-534 TMLSGI
+534 TMINGI
-540 AATADDGT
+540 APTTDDGKVKLSIT
-548 VHVIIN
+548 

-559 GQPAEPVEKE
+559 GKVSTVEKE
-569 LTLLVEEEVQEDW
+569 IQLMVNEDQS
-582 NMDVPE
+582 MDESNVDDTWSSDDIQPE
-588 DMDVSGQPASGA
+588 PSTTD
-600 NNKLLL
+600 KLKHL
-606 AGGGVAFVA
+606 AIPVGIVGVVLAA
-615 VIAAIVFAVK
+615 VILVVIRR
-625 FIKKRKEAKQQ
+625 KKKKAGM
-636 KDDENEIS
+636 DDEIL